1 MNDPV
6 NDPVNDAVNDPSPG
20 PGLDAREAVGRLL
33 RPRAVAL
40 VGASNDLA
48 KFSGQPLR
56 NLLAAH
62 YPGAVHPVNPRGG
75 DIGGVPALSSV
86 RELPDG
92 VDVAM
97 VMVPAAGCAQTV
109 RELGAAGVPVAVIA
123 VSGFAEMG
131 TDEGVRLQEELAAA
145 GRESGVRVVGPNCN
159 GVYQTEVPL
168 PLGYNHTHSLAL
180 QPGSVALV
188 AHSGA
193 LFGGFVPML
202 ESFGQ
207 GISSF
212 VSCGNEVDLEL
223 TDYVDYLIEDDQTR
237 VLALILDGVTDGHRF
252 RSALRRAREA
262 GKQVVALKLGNT
274 SAGNSAAQAHSS
286 RMAGTA
292 AVYEA
297 VLASEGAVLVPTL
310 ETLAIVSALAAGG
323 RSARTPYT
331 TALSTSGAGGIL
343 LADNL
348 GRYGVALTELADVTH
363 ATMAPRAG
371 FARVMNPF
379 DIGAAGPNTIHDHL
393 AALAG
398 DPGTGALLFYLTP
411 TPTEAW
417 RVSLAEA
424 LAVTATA
431 HADLPVVVASPAP
444 LGERE
449 ARIYA
454 DAGVPV
460 VASLL
465 DATVAVRSMVDA
477 RFPGS
482 GSTDAAP
489 ASLGRTGA
497 DGHALS
503 EPASK
508 AYLAGRGVAMT
519 RELLVDSLDAARKA
533 GTDLGYPL
541 VLKAAGAGLTHKTEH
556 ALVVLGVTDEGALES
571 VYLDLDRRGRS
582 LDPDGYEGVIVSP
595 MAEPGV
601 DVVVGMTRDA
611 EFGPMI
617 LVGAGGV
624 LTEFLADVALAPTP
638 VDAGRAGALVAS
650 TAVSRLLSGYR
661 STPPADLQALV
672 GLVEQVSRIAEE
684 DPALEAIDLN
694 PVRVLPAGL
703 GLVVL
708 DALVVR
714 LP

>member
-1 MNDPV
+1 M
-6 NDPVNDAVNDPSPG
+6 
-20 PGLDAREAVGRLL
+20 
-33 RPRAVAL
+33 
-40 VGASNDLA
+40 
-48 KFSGQPLR
+48 
-56 NLLAAH
+56 
-62 YPGAVHPVNPRGG
+62 
-75 DIGGVPALSSV
+75 
-86 RELPDG
+86 
-92 VDVAM
+92 
-97 VMVPAAGCAQTV
+97 
-109 RELGAAGVPVAVIA
+109 AVIA

-168 PLGYNHTHSLAL
+168 PLATTTPTLWPSSQARSLSSRTA
-180 QPGSVALV
+180 
-188 AHSGA
+188 AHCSRV
-193 LFGGFVPML
+193 VPML

-363 ATMAPRAG
+363 TTMAPRAG

-431 HADLPVVVASPAP
+431 HADLPVVVPALPRSAS
-444 LGERE
+444 
-449 ARIYA
+449 ARRGSIGRRRTRG
-454 DAGVPV
+454 GVPPRRHGRC
-460 VASLL
+460 
-465 DATVAVRSMVDA
+465 AVDGGRAVPRLRVDH
-477 RFPGS
+477 
-482 GSTDAAP
+482 AAP

-508 AYLAGRGVAMT
+508 AYLAGRGVEMT

-541 VLKAAGAGLTHKTEH
+541 APKAAGAGLTHKTEM
-556 ALVVLGVTDEGALES
+556 
-571 VYLDLDRRGRS
+571 RS
-582 LDPDGYEGVIVSP
+582 WCWG
-595 MAEPGV
+595 
-601 DVVVGMTRDA
+601 
-611 EFGPMI
+611 
-617 LVGAGGV
+617 
-624 LTEFLADVALAPTP
+624 
-638 VDAGRAGALVAS
+638 
-650 TAVSRLLSGYR
+650 
-661 STPPADLQALV
+661 
-672 GLVEQVSRIAEE
+672 
-684 DPALEAIDLN
+684 
-694 PVRVLPAGL
+694 
-703 GLVVL
+703 
-708 DALVVR
+708 
-714 LP
+714 